1 MSNSRTE
8 QQIKRERQSER
19 AERFWSAFRFTENG
33 KPKSSLIVYTF
44 SLSLVYAAVYFL
56 FYEEAIRLLTGLTAS
71 LSAWAGNAFIA
82 LTASAAGAAVC
93 CLPHRFFRDKR
104 LVLGGHLWLCL
115 YALAVLV
122 TMLILLGFTEAFAS
136 FLTFFAWFLL
146 PPTALGT
153 VLAVLLF
160 SHNKENA
167 IPVKEPEPEWKKY
180 TERR

>member
-1 MSNSRTE
+1 MGSGRTV
-8 QQIKRERQSER
+8 QQDKQERQSER

-44 SLSLVYAAVYFL
+44 SLSLVYAAVYF
-56 FYEEAIRLLTGLTAS
+56 FCYEGAIHLLTDLV
-71 LSAWAGNAFIA
+71 SALPPWAGNAVIA
-82 LTASAAGAAVC
+82 FTASAAGAAVC

-104 LVLGGHLWLCL
+104 LVSGAHLWLCL

-122 TMLILLGFTEAFAS
+122 TMLILLGFTGAFTS

-153 VLAVLLF
+153 ILSALLYRRVREKA
-160 SHNKENA
+160 S
-167 IPVKEPEPEWKKY
+167 PVKEPEPEWKKY